1 MRLSDIRGERVFDVV
16 ADITEP
22 LCNIATDDESAYL
35 FKRVP
40 KPEDMTSTQLAISK
54 VKSAVPV
61 LMRRHKDDLIAI
73 LAALEG
79 VPAEEYR
86 EGMSMASLVKGVY
99 ELCTDEDLI
108 AFLS

>member
-1 MRLSDIRGERVFDVV
+1 MRLSDIRGDRVFDVV

-22 LCNIATDDESAYL
+22 LCNIATDEQAAYL

-40 KPEDMTSTQLAISK
+40 IPEGVSREDFALQKLRKT
-54 VKSAVPV
+54 VPV
-61 LMRRHKDDLIAI
+61 LMRVHKDDLTAI

-79 VPAEEYR
+79 VPVDEYR
-86 EGMSMASLVKGVY
+86 DGMSMASLIKGVY
-99 ELCTDEDLI
+99 EILTDEDLL